1 MYCSNCGKENADSDL
16 FCTGCGSSLKGNSST
31 TESLN
36 NIVIEQ
42 NAPPK
47 SKKKKWICIVAIIA
61 VIIVIIKI
69 FGSDN
74 AEYTNNAGN
83 KLPIVVNQVLVQDA
97 FSTEYTDISV
107 DVENITDTDYRTVNL
122 AVLAWDSKGLPVEL
136 CGMYDFFGNSY
147 VNYLELENI
156 SSKAADTYTFTFE
169 SADIEYI
176 SVFLDECE
184 DFDGNKWENPFMK
197 DIENYQGKKLEDMD
211 IYYFS
216 IIGGN
221 HE

>member
-31 TESLN
+31 TESSN

-83 KLPIVVNQVLVQDA
+83 KLPIVVNQVLVQED
-97 FSTEYTDISV
+97 FGTEISV
-107 DVENITDTDYRTVNL
+107 EVENITNTDYRKAYL

-136 CGMYDFFGNSY
+136 CGMYDFFEDSY
-147 VNYLELENI
+147 VKYLGLENI
-156 SSKAADTYTFTFE
+156 GSKAADAYTFTFE

-216 IIGGN
+216 IRGRKL
-221 HE
+221 